1 MPSITI
7 RNLSEETIAR
17 LKAQAQANNRSLEGE
32 LRTLLD
38 EAARRPAGRR
48 NLIAEMQALSQGI
61 RLRHG
66 DTAFPDSDDTI
77 ADMRADR
84 LARLKGQG

>member
-38 EAARRPAGRR
+38 EAARHPAGRQD
-48 NLIAEMQALSQGI
+48 LIAEMQALSHGI

-66 DTAFPDSDDTI
+66 NAPLPDSSDAI

-84 LARLKGQG
+84 LARLNGQG

>member
-38 EAARRPAGRR
+38 EAARRPAGRQG
-48 NLIAEMQALSQGI
+48 LIAGMQALSRGIGLRQGNA
-61 RLRHG
+61 
-66 DTAFPDSDDTI
+66 AFPDSSDAI

-84 LARLKGQG
+84 LARLNGQG